1 MYLSVDTGDLQQY
14 KEGLK
19 RYYLD
24 KLNIKQSK
32 SSRWPRLGDP
42 SLYTDVTIAK
52 AQYSSGRKGRSVSE
66 MERFFEEHAM
76 GLLDDKAGVTYVTIN
91 NVLDN
96 GHGKVVLIEGDPGAG
111 KTTLTLQLCKQWA
124 KGKVLKTDF
133 VFWVPLRQYKSVK
146 TLPELF
152 DKLGYPKILEYAEK
166 NNGKGLVYVLD
177 GWDELPNDL
186 QESSLFHKIVFAEI
200 RIFQHST
207 IIVTSRPV
215 SSDEIAELVEETE
228 THYQIL
234 GFSSQ
239 HADEYI
245 GKYFGNSNSQSAKS
259 LLAFLKDRENLRR
272 HYYIPIT
279 VAIMCFV
286 RQNDSNIPDTLSKL
300 YERFVVLYIRHNVP
314 EAHKHVIKK
323 FSAIDNMPKSLK
335 PLFEKLCRIA
345 FNTLKDKELVFDEEQ
360 LEITEEEME
369 NLNME
374 HFDGFGLLHVDHYTS
389 DLATRERSCTFI
401 HRAVQEL
408 LAAIFVSKNCNFLDM
423 LDAHFHK
430 GSYLLNMFPF
440 LFGLVPK
447 EQLRPLAG
455 KLMQIYIE
463 SKRNRKLLS
472 SILYCLFEAQDN
484 EICSEFVQVFRE
496 KKEVNLQ
503 LASLLE
509 YRYASYF
516 LSFCGGEKL
525 KVDLCRSVVLKEP
538 HAEVMAKCLQN
549 TSTDI
554 VTFKCLVQLTH
565 KGMEHFAK
573 VLSSQQNLL
582 SVKLCSVR
590 FLSPNCVKILCE
602 SISKHNVKLTEL
614 DLPYA
619 KLSKADLD
627 SLGLLL
633 KECTSLEELHMNE
646 IMPSEEVC
654 LVSSQ
659 SFYDGLCNA
668 KSLKQFC
675 LRSWSLSW
683 IESEAVGNILKSN
696 KSLKELH
703 AFQVNTVDCLGPILE
718 GLSSNTSVTLLRI
731 WPKSTGT
738 STSLGQCLENCL
750 TQNRSLASIDF
761 ALYHGRCVSWSSIQV
776 VSICTGLC
784 ANTTVVTIDISGC
797 EIDAEACHALC
808 GMLSQ
813 NTMLQNFFLNPVHL
827 EKQEA
832 IAMIDS
838 CRANATLEL
847 LSLVQWPKSKFKF
860 SSDPDIE
867 HLLQE
872 SQPNQTKPVFH
883 VYWLVGMSCR
893 CVQLHMCLCLVL
905 QED

>member
-1 MYLSVDTGDLQQY
+1 MYVFSCTDDLQQY

-19 RYYLD
+19 RYYLN
-24 KLNIKQSK
+24 KLRQSE

-42 SLYTDVTIAK
+42 SLYIEVTIAK
-52 AQYSSGRKGRSVSE
+52 AQYSSGRMGKDASE
-66 MERFFEEHAM
+66 MEKFYEEHAM
-76 GLLDDKAGVTYVTIN
+76 GLLDDKADVTYVKICN
-91 NVLDN
+91 ILDN
-96 GHGKVVLIEGDPGAG
+96 GYGKVSLIEGDPGAG
-111 KTTLTLQLCKQWA
+111 KTTLTVQICKQWA
-124 KGKVLKTDF
+124 MNEVLKTDF
-133 VFWVPLRQYKSVK
+133 VFWLPLRQYKSVK

-152 DKLGYPKILEYAEK
+152 DKLGCPKILEYAKK
-166 NNGKGLVYVLD
+166 NSGEDLVFILD

-186 QESSLFHKIVFAEI
+186 QEPSLFHKIVFTDHEF
-200 RIFQHST
+200 RIFQCST
-207 IIVTSRPV
+207 VIVTSRPV
-215 SSDEIAELVEETE
+215 SSDKIAELVEETR

-245 GKYFGNSNSQSAKS
+245 EKYFDNSNSQTAKS

-286 RQNDSNIPDTLSKL
+286 CRKDRKIPDTLSKL
-300 YERFVVLYIRHNVP
+300 YERFVVLHIRPNVP
-314 EAHKHVIKK
+314 EAHQDAIKK
-323 FSAIDNMPKSLK
+323 SLAFDNMPKNLK
-335 PLFEKLCRIA
+335 PFFDKLCKIA

-360 LEITEEEME
+360 LEITEEEMKS
-369 NLNME
+369 LNME
-374 HFDGFGLLHVDHYTS
+374 HFDGFGLLHVDHYTN
-389 DLATRERSCTFI
+389 DWADRERSYTFI

-408 LAAIFVSKNCNFLDM
+408 LAAIFVSKNCNIVDILDE
-423 LDAHFHK
+423 HFYK

-447 EQLRPLAG
+447 EHLRPLAG
-455 KLMQIYIE
+455 KLMEIYK
-463 SKRNRKLLS
+463 SNRNRKLLS

-525 KVDLCRSVVLKEP
+525 KVDLSHSVELTEP
-538 HAEVMAKCLQN
+538 HAEVMAKFLQK

-554 VTFKCLVQLTH
+554 VTFKCLIQLTH

-573 VLSSQQNLL
+573 VLSNQPNLL
-582 SVKLCSVR
+582 SVKLYSLR

-602 SISKHNVKLTEL
+602 SISKHNIKLTEL
-614 DLPYA
+614 DLPYT
-619 KLSKADLD
+619 KLSTADLD

-633 KECTSLEELHMNE
+633 KECASLEELHMNE
-646 IMPSEEVC
+646 SMPSKEVC

-675 LRSWSLSW
+675 LGSWSLSW
-683 IESEAVGNILKSN
+683 VESEAVGNILKSN

-703 AFQVNTVDCLGPILE
+703 AFQVDTVDCLGPILE
-718 GLSSNTSVTLLRI
+718 GLSSNTSVILLRI
-731 WPKSTGT
+731 WPKSTGA
-738 STSLGQCLENCL
+738 SSSLGQCLENCL

-761 ALYHGRCVSWSSIQV
+761 ARYHGRYVSWSSTQV
-776 VSICTGLC
+776 ISICTGLR
-784 ANTTVVTIDISGC
+784 ANTTVVILDISGC
-797 EIDAEACHALC
+797 EIDTEACHAVC
-808 GMLSQ
+808 EMLSQ
-813 NTMLQNFFLNPVHL
+813 NTTLQNFFLNPVNL
-827 EKQEA
+827 EKQDA

-838 CRANATLEL
+838 CRANTSLEL
-847 LSLVQWPKSKFKF
+847 LSLVLWPESEFQF

-872 SQPNQTKPVFH
+872 SQQNLTKPVFH
-883 VYWLVGMSCR
+883 VYWLVSMPCR
-893 CVQLHMCLCLVL
+893 CIQLHTCLCIVL